1 MKKKYEGD
9 QPTTNDPNVYTSKE
23 WQRIV
28 PTTLIGNRTKQ
39 VSDTLS
45 THVLRDGVGVPL
57 RALGHLGIFQSS
69 TACLHQT
76 PPLHPTISRVGP
88 MSFCF
93 VSFHHMSSQPLFFF
107 LRHCSLLFV
116 HFLRLTLSTL
126 FSILFLCSILQ
137 PPPHIL
143 SQCQVNL
150 TPPKKKSS

>member
-23 WQRIV
+23 WQRIA
-28 PTTLIGNRTKQ
+28 PTMLIGNRTKQ

-57 RALGHLGIFQSS
+57 CALGHLGIFQSS

-76 PPLHPTISRVGP
+76 PPLHPTISGVGP

-93 VSFHHMSSQPLFFF
+93 ISFHHMSNHPLFFF
-107 LRHCSLLFV
+107 LRLHFFSSISWDLPCQHCF
-116 HFLRLTLSTL
+116 L
-126 FSILFLCSILQ
+126 FSFSVQ
-137 PPPHIL
+137 FYSHHHTYFH
-143 SQCQVNL
+143 NAR
-150 TPPKKKSS
+150 

>member
-1 MKKKYEGD
+1 MKKKYERD

-57 RALGHLGIFQSS
+57 RALGWNLSVVDSVSPPNTPVAPDHLPCRSHVLL
-69 TACLHQT
+69 LHFIPSHVQ
-76 PPLHPTISRVGP
+76 PPT
-88 MSFCF
+88 
-93 VSFHHMSSQPLFFF
+93 FFF
-107 LRHCSLLFV
+107 PTPSLLFV

>member
-23 WQRIV
+23 WQRIA
-28 PTTLIGNRTKQ
+28 PTMLIGNRTKQ

-57 RALGHLGIFQSS
+57 CALGHLGIFQSS

-76 PPLHPTISRVGP
+76 PPLHPTISGVGP

-93 VSFHHMSSQPLFFF
+93 ISFHHMSSQPPTFFF
-107 LRHCSLLFV
+107 STPSLLFV